1 MTRKNI
7 YWCAK
12 EKNASDKKVLELRLK
27 CSQEKRWEDISVKSF
42 ASRGKPRK
50 DSEAG
55 EWLMC

>member
-7 YWCAK
+7 YVNK
-12 EKNASDKKVLELRLK
+12 KNVSDKKVLELRLK
-27 CSQEKRWEDISVKSF
+27 CSLEKRWEDSVKSF
-42 ASRGKPRK
+42 ASQGKPRT